1 MSPLWTR
8 TARIWTL
15 NSFERWMPLLTFPP
29 SCILQHDGKP
39 YCHKPCY
46 AALFGPKGVISF
58 LLLFFLCLHFSISS
72 TLVVYNVCMCFRREH
87 RRCRFLCVR
96 QSCQR
101 SPCCC
106 FYGNRWQTR
115 GGEESPRTGTSEG
128 WEICI
133 NRKAVIC
140 WKEKFTVCLRWLWFS
155 CMIILLK

>member
-1 MSPLWTR
+1 MCLTKLLHSGPEQQE
-8 TARIWTL
+8 
-15 NSFERWMPLLTFPP
+15 SGLLTLLRDGCLCSLSLPLVFCSMMGNLTATSPATLP
-29 SCILQHDGKP
+29 SLGQK
-39 YCHKPCY
+39 
-46 AALFGPKGVISF
+46 VSF
-58 LLLFFLCLHFSISS
+58 LFFSFFLCLHFSISS

-128 WEICI
+128 
-133 NRKAVIC
+133 
-140 WKEKFTVCLRWLWFS
+140 
-155 CMIILLK
+155 